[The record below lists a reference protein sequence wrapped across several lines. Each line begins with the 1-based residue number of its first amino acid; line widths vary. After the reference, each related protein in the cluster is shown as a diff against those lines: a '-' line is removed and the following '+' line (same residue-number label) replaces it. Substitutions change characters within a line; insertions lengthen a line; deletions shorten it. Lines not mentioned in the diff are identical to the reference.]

1 MTRRT
6 VGLISIVLVLVIGFG
21 TLISVPAVRADT
33 TAHVSVTDKAA
44 HVSVTD
50 KAASV
55 ADKAAADVKLAALK
69 TLGQQ
74 IREAAKAVWEKA
86 KAAKDAKK
94 DLSAFKEDLK
104 TVKEDLKTVFK
115 SRHNL
120 RHNIQ
125 RMRKPQLTEAERT
138 QLKAIES
145 RALEL
150 RKQLKAK
157 IHAKAPQVEIDALKA
172 QLKAVIAEREALVK
186 TFRASVRARYL
197 GHLDNL
203 IAQATKDLAFLQG
216 LLARL
221 P

>member
-44 HVSVTD
+44 
-50 KAASV
+50 
-55 ADKAAADVKLAALK
+55 ADVKLAALK
-69 TLGQQ
+69 TLGKQ

-86 KAAKDAKK
+86 KAAKDAGK

-104 TVKEDLKTVFK
+104 IVKKDLK

-138 QLKAIES
+138 QLKAIEA